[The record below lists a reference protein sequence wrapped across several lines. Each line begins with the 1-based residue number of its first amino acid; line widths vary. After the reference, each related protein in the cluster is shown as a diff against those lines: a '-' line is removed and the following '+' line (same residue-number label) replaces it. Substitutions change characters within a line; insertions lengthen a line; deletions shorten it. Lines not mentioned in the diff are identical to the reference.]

1 MKNRLLFVEDEIDLG
16 MLTKQYLEISGLDI
30 VWYKN
35 AENALEAY
43 TLNPDFALALIDIT
57 LPGMDGF
64 SLVQEMLSINH
75 NQSFLFLTARNNKED
90 RLTGLKIGADDYIS
104 KPFDIEEL
112 LLRIKNILKRQGGIT
127 TVQDFMLIGDITFF
141 KDALKLVF
149 PNGDQ
154 VSLTA
159 REAELWSLF
168 VQHSNVM
175 LTREQI
181 LINIWG
187 ENDYFL
193 GRSLDVFIS
202 RIRKLLQ
209 YSTQV
214 KLSTVYGKG
223 FILQV
228 TS

>member
-1 MKNRLLFVEDEIDLG
+1 MKHRLLFVEDEIDLG
-16 MLTKQYLEISGLDI
+16 MLTKQYLEMSGLDI
-30 VWYKN
+30 TWYES
-35 AENALEAY
+35 AENALEDY
-43 TLNPDFALALIDIT
+43 NINPDFALALIDVT

-64 SLVQEMLSINH
+64 SLVEEILKVNS
-75 NQSFLFLTARNNKED
+75 NQSFLFLTARNSKED

-112 LLRIKNILKRQGGIT
+112 LLRIKNILKRQGSVT
-127 TVQDFMLIGDITFF
+127 PLQDFVLIGDLTFF

-154 VSLTA
+154 VNLTV

-168 VQHSNVM
+168 ARHLNVM

-209 YSTQV
+209 YSTRV

-228 TS
+228 TA

>member
-30 VWYKN
+30 VWCEN
-35 AENALEAY
+35 AEGALKEY
-43 TLNPDFALALIDIT
+43 KLDSGFSLALVDIT

-64 SLVQEMLSINH
+64 SLVQEILKIN
-75 NQSFLFLTARNNKED
+75 NAQSFLFLTARNSKED
-90 RLTGLKIGADDYIS
+90 RLNGLKIGADDYIN

-112 LLRIKNILKRQGGIT
+112 LLRIKNILKRQGGIAP
-127 TVQDFMLIGDITFF
+127 VQDFIQIGDITFF

-181 LINIWG
+181 LINVWG

-209 YSTQV
+209 HSAQV

-228 TS
+228 IS